1 MVPSE
6 RRRFSWRSRLGPC
19 ALGLGA
25 LAGGSACT
33 ELAPGTD
40 ILRATPE
47 QLGAAD
53 GGAERVDPRWAC
65 LGKTAAPSAVAL
77 RPSVGLTLAVL
88 DPALQTTP
96 AGLQVRAC
104 NRIDVDCMTPALA
117 ATGVS
122 SDGLVHL
129 SLDQGF
135 NGFLEIT
142 SPTIVPFLFFVS
154 RPLQTERQETLNVIG
169 PGALQALAGSGDVTI
184 NQTLGFL
191 LLRSFDCQGELT
203 PGVAISNGAG
213 GEPFNFV
220 DGLPNVGG
228 DVTESDGIVG
238 FVNVPTGSVVAQGIE
253 QNTGALTG
261 TVNVVVRRGW
271 FTYGDLNPPR

>member
-1 MVPSE
+1 G
-6 RRRFSWRSRLGPC
+6 RFSGWCGW
-19 ALGLGA
+19 AMGA
-25 LAGGSACT
+25 LAAGSACT
-33 ELAPGTD
+33 ELAPGSD
-40 ILRATPE
+40 ILLAAPG

-53 GGAERVDPRWAC
+53 AGAERADPRWAC
-65 LGKTAAPSAVAL
+65 LGKAEPPSAVAL

-96 AGLQVRAC
+96 ESLLVRAC
-104 NRIDVDCMTPALA
+104 NRIDVDCMSPALPA
-117 ATGVS
+117 AGVS

-154 RPLQTERQETLNVIG
+154 RPLQTERQESLNVIG
-169 PGALQALAGSGDVTI
+169 PTTLQALAGSGDVVI
-184 NQTLGFL
+184 DPTLGFL
-191 LLRSFDCQGELT
+191 LLRSFDCQGELAS
-203 PGVAISNGAG
+203 GVSVSNGAG

-228 DVTESDGIVG
+228 DVTDANGIVG
-238 FVNVPTGSVVAQGIE
+238 FVNVPTGSVVGQGLE
-253 QNTGALTG
+253 PDSGQLAG
-261 TVNVVVRRGW
+261 TVNVVVRQGW
-271 FTYGDLNPPR
+271 FTYGDLSPRR

>member
-1 MVPSE
+1 MVPFE
-6 RRRFSWRSRLGPC
+6 RKRWSGRLELGPC
-19 ALGLGA
+19 GLVLCALGW
-25 LAGGSACT
+25 GSACT
-33 ELAPGTD
+33 ELAPGSD
-40 ILRATPE
+40 ILLAAPGK
-47 QLGAAD
+47 LGAAD
-53 GGAERVDPRWAC
+53 AGAERADPRWAC
-65 LGKTAAPSAVAL
+65 LGKGEAPGAVAL
-77 RPSVGLTLAVL
+77 RPSVGLSLAVL

-104 NRIDVDCMTPALA
+104 NRIDVDCMTPAVP

-122 SDGLVHL
+122 SDGLIHL
-129 SLDQGF
+129 SLLQGF

-154 RPLQTERQETLNVIG
+154 RPLETERQETLNVIG

-184 NQTLGFL
+184 NQALGFL

-203 PGVAISNGAG
+203 SGVAISNGAG

-228 DVTESDGIVG
+228 DVTEVDGIVG
-238 FVNVPTGSVVAQGIE
+238 FVNVPTGSVVAQGLE
-253 QNTGALTG
+253 PETGKVTG

-271 FTYGDLNPPR
+271 FTYGDLNPVR